1 MKTLLV
7 LGLALSG
14 AVGAKF
20 LCCGTPC
27 CFTSEPGVADVAPFG
42 AYMEARNA
50 SVFGGAC
57 HYNGE
62 LTTQGQTAVLAW
74 RLDGG
79 VYDGVTLAGVELA
92 AAVGADENLKSEGA
106 RKSVLYVDAQAQ
118 PAQREAAVRWL
129 RATHG
134 AKLGEVLAVEAVALD
149 VASDGEHFR
158 AKAGNAFEV
167 CGSAMPD
174 RECCKMPYNVWYEP
188 FEALE
193 GRLVAAT
200 SHFVFREARLGANF
214 DRSGHNDAF
223 LGAFGPRVVSEVGA
237 CCAPDSACAAQPG
250 CAPDSARTASTA
262 QM

>member
-20 LCCGTPC
+20 LCCGSQ
-27 CFTSEPGVADVAPFG
+27 CFLSPEPGVADVAPFG
-42 AYMEARNA
+42 AYVEARNA

-62 LTTQGQTAVLAW
+62 
-74 RLDGG
+74 
-79 VYDGVTLAGVELA
+79 GVEIA
-92 AAVGADENLKSEGA
+92 AAVGADENLTSDAA
-106 RKSVLYVDAQAQ
+106 REAVIYVDAQAQ

-129 RATHG
+129 RETHG
-134 AKLGEVLAVEAVALD
+134 AKLGEVLAVETVALE

-158 AKAGNAFEV
+158 AKVGDAFEV

-188 FEALE
+188 FEALD

-200 SHFVFREARLGANF
+200 SHFAFREARLGASF
-214 DRSGHNDAF
+214 ERSGHNDAF
-223 LGAFGPRVVSEVGA
+223 LGAFGPRAESAFGG
-237 CCAPDSACAAQPG
+237 CCAPDSACAAQPA
-250 CAPDSARTASTA
+250 CAPVSTCRAPNA